1 MPVLLRPQS
10 PVYTHTHL
18 DDCVTNFT
26 ATIIKYRMTRQ
37 TTPRTRLLVITIFL
51 LFLIAVFMMYC
62 TVNST
67 FMHYGSIAADTGG
80 GTADTGTVKSISDL
94 QIHNSVTKNSTSMG
108 TGGSNSSNQLACK
121 SSEYKSWRTGTV
133 TRIHPHVD
141 ANCALLWNNTESEV
155 RRVQTAVENW
165 KNAESDKQFISIMK
179 DCSIVTEEFTGNFYV
194 SQEEMDFP
202 LAFSLVV
209 YTAPQQVIRLLKTI
223 YRPHNLYCIHPDA
236 RQSNTFISFFT
247 NFSKCFDNVFVAS
260 RLERVYYAHSSILEA
275 QLHCMEDFIKY
286 DRSKWRYAI
295 NLVGQELPLATNR
308 GIVKALKQR
317 NSVSIVQSFKIP
329 QYDWNER
336 FVYKYD
342 LSHGEIYNTYI
353 RLPPIPHN
361 ITIYKSSTYI
371 AITRQFMEFILG
383 NEKAV
388 DFRNYLQDVRNAEES
403 FYASLFH
410 LPEAATLGGY
420 QKGVQQNFA
429 VEKAI
434 WLNSLEAK
442 ITSKFCSGRNVHN
455 ICIVSF
461 RDLHHILKNGRSFF
475 FNKYFMEWDNVVMD
489 CAEERLIALNR
500 GEYRNDC
507 LM

>member
-1 MPVLLRPQS
+1 
-10 PVYTHTHL
+10 
-18 DDCVTNFT
+18 
-26 ATIIKYRMTRQ
+26 
-37 TTPRTRLLVITIFL
+37 
-51 LFLIAVFMMYC
+51 
-62 TVNST
+62 
-67 FMHYGSIAADTGG
+67 
-80 GTADTGTVKSISDL
+80 
-94 QIHNSVTKNSTSMG
+94 
-108 TGGSNSSNQLACK
+108 
-121 SSEYKSWRTGTV
+121 
-133 TRIHPHVD
+133 
-141 ANCALLWNNTESEV
+141 
-155 RRVQTAVENW
+155 
-165 KNAESDKQFISIMK
+165 
-179 DCSIVTEEFTGNFYV
+179 
-194 SQEEMDFP
+194 
-202 LAFSLVV
+202 
-209 YTAPQQVIRLLKTI
+209 
-223 YRPHNLYCIHPDA
+223 
-236 RQSNTFISFFT
+236 
-247 NFSKCFDNVFVAS
+247 
-260 RLERVYYAHSSILEA
+260 
-275 QLHCMEDFIKY
+275 MEDFIKY